1 MASVALSSVLPTG
14 YVDHWFW
21 GRILEQRAEYKWAA
35 VAALLANAFAFLV
48 SMFSMVV
55 YDRILPN
62 AAKDSLISLLVGAG
76 MILALDYLVRQ
87 TRGYL
92 IDKAGHKIDLALNQK
107 IFQQFVLKWGATQGA
122 STGVNATIVRELD
135 SIREFVASAT
145 ITTFVD
151 IPFALLF
158 VAVILVISGPLAFI
172 PVVTIV
178 AMLIVGVVTHQ
189 RNKASAKATVEV
201 SRLKNALVVECLTS
215 REYIGTL
222 PNVSYFSGRWD
233 EAVLHHANQS
243 DFTREVSNTATNL
256 VNLLTQATQ
265 VAVISAGVL
274 LESMTGVLVATTI
287 MAGRAI
293 APFSQVVNLL
303 SRFSQAQQS
312 YKTIDKMMLQGL
324 ETSTKS
330 QALTLSAET
339 LDGGIEFRSVTIA
352 YPGKQ
357 APVLKDISFKLEA
370 TDRLAI
376 LGKTGSGK
384 TSLLRVL
391 LGQAE
396 VRAGQVLFGGVSIED
411 IDKDSLHRRF
421 SALLQDNYLYKA
433 SILENIALSTEPP
446 PAEKVAAVLA
456 RTTFATVLQN
466 LPDGLK
472 TDIGERGER
481 LSGGQRRLLALSRA
495 VFRPHTHLLLDE
507 PTSGLDPLSERALVD
522 TLFSEQ
528 PKGAAIFTTH
538 RPAPLAWATKI
549 LVLDAGAVSDFGP
562 RDEVLRRMQ
571 SK

>member
-1 MASVALSSVLPTG
+1 MAPIASIEILPPG
-14 YVDHWFW
+14 IAKHWFW
-21 GRILEQRAEYKWAA
+21 GRIYEQRADYKWAA

-55 YDRILPN
+55 YDRVLPN
-62 AAKDSLISLLVGAG
+62 AATDSLISLLAGAG

-92 IDKAGHKIDLALNQK
+92 IDKAGHRIDLALNK
-107 IFQQFVLKWGATQGA
+107 RIFEQFVLKWGATQGA

-158 VAVILVISGPLAFI
+158 VAVILFISGPLAFI
-172 PVVTIV
+172 PLATIS
-178 AMLIVGVVTHQ
+178 AMLLVGFITHQ

-201 SRLKNALVVECLTS
+201 SRLKSALVVECLTS
-215 REYIGTL
+215 REYIGTM
-222 PNVSYFSGRWD
+222 PNVSYFSNRWD
-233 EAVLHHANQS
+233 DAVLHHANQS

-265 VAVISAGVL
+265 VAVISAGVF

-312 YKTIDKMMLQGL
+312 YKTIDKMMLQGKEAPL
-324 ETSTKS
+324 ESPPV
-330 QALTLSAET
+330 QLSAET
-339 LDGGIEFRSVTIA
+339 LEGGIEFKAVTIA

-357 APVLKDISFKLEA
+357 DPVLKDISFKLEA
-370 TDRLAI
+370 SDRLAI

-396 VRAGQVLFGGVSIED
+396 LRSGQVLFGGVSIED
-411 IDKDSLHRRF
+411 IDKDSLHNRF
-421 SALLQDNYLYKA
+421 SVLLQDNYLYKA
-433 SILENIALSTEPP
+433 SILENISLSTEPP
-446 PAEKVAAVLA
+446 PADQIAAVLR
-456 RTTFATVLQN
+456 RTTFATVLRG

-472 TDIGERGER
+472 TDVGERGER

-507 PTSGLDPLSERALVD
+507 PTSGLDPLSERALVE
-522 TLFSEQ
+522 TLFSEN
-528 PKGAAIFTTH
+528 PSCAAIFTTH

-549 LVLDAGAVSDFGP
+549 LVLDAGVVSDFGP
-562 RDEVLRRMQ
+562 RDEVLKRMQ